1 MASVLITGANR
12 GIGFE
17 FARSFA
23 DDGWHVHACC
33 RNPDRAKAL
42 KELAAG
48 TVGVV
53 TAHKLDVTDGLK
65 VASLARALA
74 DEPLDILINN
84 AGVYGPR
91 TGFGETDYDL
101 WLPVIAANVLAPMR
115 MAERFVAHVA
125 AGERKL
131 IVNISS
137 RMGSIADNSGGG
149 SYIYR
154 SSKAALN
161 AVVKSLSVDLA
172 PRGITVVAFHPGWVQ
187 TDMGGPNATI
197 TAAESVKGMR
207 AAIEE
212 LGPGDSGGFFNY
224 DGGVLPW

>member
-23 DDGWHVHACC
+23 DDGWQVHACC

-53 TAHKLDVTDGLK
+53 SAHKLDVTDGLR

-91 TGFGETDYDL
+91 TGFGETDYDE
-101 WLPVIAANVLAPMR
+101 WLPVLAANVLAPMR
-115 MAERFVAHVA
+115 MAERFVEHLA

-137 RMGSIADNSGGG
+137 QLGSIGNNGSGGA
-149 SYIYR
+149 YIYR

-161 AVVKSLSVDLA
+161 AVAKSLSVDLA
-172 PRGITVVAFHPGWVQ
+172 RRGISVIAFHPGWVQ
-187 TDMGGPNATI
+187 TEMGGPNAAI
-197 TAAESVKGMR
+197 TPAESVKGMR
-207 AAIEE
+207 AVIES
-212 LGPGDSGGFFNY
+212 LGPGDSGKFFSY
-224 DGGVLPW
+224 DGSTLPW